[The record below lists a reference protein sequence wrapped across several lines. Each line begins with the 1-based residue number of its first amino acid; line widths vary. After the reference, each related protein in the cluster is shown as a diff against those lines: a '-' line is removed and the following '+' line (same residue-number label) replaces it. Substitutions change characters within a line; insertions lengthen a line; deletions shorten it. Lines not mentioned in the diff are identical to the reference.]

1 MGRPSST
8 LPSSTSS
15 SSPSL
20 APPGGGAPQEFSG
33 EVFGYDTSTKSVIL
47 KEGPGPEYTLRVL
60 NTAFVKE
67 LVQASRPSKPADLRL
82 PPVDLERALER
93 EAAAVKAARVAMMRI
108 GVGVTAEGQ
117 EIFDSLSKTMP
128 CVWEDKAI
136 VILNEVVIESPYT
149 PDHVSSR
156 SGDQATLD
164 RVKKVLEAER
174 ARIAAGEAKALV
186 Q

>member
-1 MGRPSST
+1 MAAVDWVVGCHVKVA
-8 LPSSTSS
+8 TS
-15 SSPSL
+15 L
-20 APPGGGAPQEFSG
+20 GEEFSG

-67 LVQASRPSKPADLRL
+67 
-82 PPVDLERALER
+82 LERALER

-164 RVKKVLEAER
+164 RVKKVLEAQLAWR
-174 ARIAAGEAKALV
+174 VLLWAFGNPVAASCALAAIV
-186 Q
+186 FLFVLLS